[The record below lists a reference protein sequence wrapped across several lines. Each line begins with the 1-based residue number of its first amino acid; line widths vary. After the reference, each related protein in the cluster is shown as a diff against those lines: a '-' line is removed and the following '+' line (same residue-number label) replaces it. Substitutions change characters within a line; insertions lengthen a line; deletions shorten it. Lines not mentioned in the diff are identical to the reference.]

1 MATKKKMLPFSLHSV
16 DLQQQFSEIQ
26 EMIQVARRKA
36 NVTVDKVLI
45 DLYWRIGSYIS
56 VKINSTEWGKS
67 VVEKLALFLQKNLQG
82 PKGFSNKNLWRMK
95 QFYEEYHN
103 DTILAP
109 VVRELGWTQNL
120 IIFGRCKN
128 RDEREFYLRMAAR
141 EKWSKRQLERQFK
154 SGLFERIIT
163 TKPKLSPTLKKAL
176 PQANEVFKDSYSM
189 EFLGVPEN
197 HSEKD
202 LQKSIIR
209 HLKDFMIE
217 FGRDFTFVGEECR
230 VQVGNADF
238 FLDLLFF
245 HRDLQCLVAIEL
257 KIDEFRPE
265 YLGKMNFYLEALDRD
280 VKKPHEKPSIGLI
293 LCKGKNDEVVE
304 YALSRSLSPLA
315 IADYQTKL
323 PDKKLLQQKLHE
335 FYELGSLK

>member
-120 IIFGRCKN
+120 I
-128 RDEREFYLRMAAR
+128 
-141 EKWSKRQLERQFK
+141 
-154 SGLFERIIT
+154 
-163 TKPKLSPTLKKAL
+163 
-176 PQANEVFKDSYSM
+176 
-189 EFLGVPEN
+189 
-197 HSEKD
+197 
-202 LQKSIIR
+202 
-209 HLKDFMIE
+209 
-217 FGRDFTFVGEECR
+217 
-230 VQVGNADF
+230 
-238 FLDLLFF
+238 
-245 HRDLQCLVAIEL
+245 
-257 KIDEFRPE
+257 
-265 YLGKMNFYLEALDRD
+265 
-280 VKKPHEKPSIGLI
+280 
-293 LCKGKNDEVVE
+293 
-304 YALSRSLSPLA
+304 
-315 IADYQTKL
+315 
-323 PDKKLLQQKLHE
+323 
-335 FYELGSLK
+335 